1 MLVERKEGHWYVGRS
16 AMEAPEG
23 DGSVWLR
30 AKRPLAPGMFV
41 PARIDGAQVYDVTGV
56 AL

>member
-1 MLVERKEGHWYVGRS
+1 
-16 AMEAPEG
+16 MEAPEG